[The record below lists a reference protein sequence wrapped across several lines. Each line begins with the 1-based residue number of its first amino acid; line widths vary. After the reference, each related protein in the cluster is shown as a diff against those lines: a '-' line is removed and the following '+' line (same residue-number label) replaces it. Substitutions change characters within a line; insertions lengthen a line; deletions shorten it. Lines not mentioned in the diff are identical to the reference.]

1 MRRIEECV
9 YLVRAQMCTA
19 RAKVGGKF
27 QNGVIQMTAYGG
39 TELANSFRTVRK
51 NTIQVAEDIP
61 ESQYGYVAAPE
72 CKSVGR
78 MLTHIAI
85 AVRFWDDIH
94 RKQRRTTMQGID
106 FFAMAERAEAEESAP
121 RSKAEIVELL
131 RTEGEQFAAWLETLT
146 PEFLAEMVTEGDGKT
161 AKSRFEW
168 LLGAKEHELHHRAQ
182 LMLIERQLGIVPH
195 LTRQRKER
203 IAQMRAARA

>member
-1 MRRIEECV
+1 
-9 YLVRAQMCTA
+9 
-19 RAKVGGKF
+19 
-27 QNGVIQMTAYGG
+27 MTTYGG
-39 TELANSFRTVRK
+39 TELANAFRAVRK
-51 NTIQVAEDIP
+51 NTILVAEDIP
-61 ESQYGYVAAPE
+61 ESQYGHIAAPE
-72 CKSVGR
+72 CKTVGR

-85 AVRFWDDIH
+85 AARFWDDIH
-94 RKQRRTTMQGID
+94 RKQRRTTMQGLD
-106 FFAMAERAEAEESAP
+106 FFALSERAEDDESKP

-168 LLGAKEHELHHRAQ
+168 LLGAKEHEMHHRAQ

-195 LTRQRKER
+195 LTRQRNER
-203 IAQMRAARA
+203 IAQMRAAKA